1 MSSPLFR
8 CRRSLVV
15 LAAALAG
22 CGGSGGGGDALTHAQ
37 YQQQVQRA
45 LAQLDARIAG
55 LRANET
61 AIAQLRTAL
70 GDAADRLDSLE
81 PPADAD
87 DANGELVDGLRAFEE
102 TIADEEQ
109 TILRA
114 RGLEA
119 RAVLARIAKSE
130 GITRIQ
136 RAEADLRDAGYTL
149 PG

>member
-1 MSSPLFR
+1 M
-8 CRRSLVV
+8 LV
-15 LAAALAG
+15 AALAG
-22 CGGSGGGGDALTHAQ
+22 CGGSGGGDVLTRAQ
-37 YQQQVQRA
+37 YQREVQQV
-45 LAQLDARIAG
+45 LAQLDARIAA
-55 LRANET
+55 LRANQT
-61 AIAQLRTAL
+61 AIARLRTAL
-70 GDAADRLDSLE
+70 GDAADRLDSLD

-102 TIADEEQ
+102 TIADEEE

-119 RAVLARIAKSE
+119 RAVLARIAKSD
-130 GITRIQ
+130 GITRIR

>member
-1 MSSPLFR
+1 MRSPLFR
-8 CRRSLVV
+8 DRRPLLIVV
-15 LAAALAG
+15 CVLAG
-22 CGGSGGGGDALTHAQ
+22 CGGSGGGDALTRAQ
-37 YQQQVQRA
+37 YQQQVRRA
-45 LAQLDARIAG
+45 LAQLDSRIAA

-70 GDAADRLDSLE
+70 GDAADRLDSLDA
-81 PPADAD
+81 PSDAD

-102 TIADEEQ
+102 TIADEEE

-119 RAVLARIAKSE
+119 RALLARIAKSD
-130 GITRIQ
+130 GIARIQ
-136 RAEADLRDAGYTL
+136 RAEADLREAGYTL

>member
-1 MSSPLFR
+1 MSSPLVRVR
-8 CRRSLVV
+8 CSIVILV
-15 LAAALAG
+15 AALAG
-22 CGGSGGGGDALTHAQ
+22 CGGSGGDDALTHAQ
-37 YQQQVQRA
+37 YQQEVQRA
-45 LAQLDARIAG
+45 LAQLDARIAA

-102 TIADEEQ
+102 TIADEEE

-119 RAVLARIAKSE
+119 RAVLARIARSE

>member
-8 CRRSLVV
+8 CRCAILMLV
-15 LAAALAG
+15 AALAG
-22 CGGSGGGGDALTHAQ
+22 CGGSGGGDVLTHAQ
-37 YQQQVQRA
+37 YQREVQQA
-45 LAQLDARIAG
+45 LAQLDARIAV

-70 GDAADRLDSLE
+70 GDAADRLDALD

-102 TIADEEQ
+102 TIADEEE

-119 RAVLARIAKSE
+119 RAVLARIAKSD
-130 GITRIQ
+130 GITRIR